1 MVYMTPQLFFFKQ
14 IMVMKLSKYQNSDKF
29 FESIENSDFDR
40 ILSKI
45 LIFDRI
51 LPKNSDFW

>member
-1 MVYMTPQLFFFKQ
+1 
-14 IMVMKLSKYQNSDKF
+14 MKLSKYQNSDKF

-51 LPKNSDFW
+51 LPKNSDF

>member
-1 MVYMTPQLFFFKQ
+1 
-14 IMVMKLSKYQNSDKF
+14 MKLSKYQNSDKF

-45 LIFDRI
+45 LILTEFYLKILIFDRI
-51 LPKNSDFW
+51 IN